1 MQKGKYYRMRKE
13 LVWGAGILAA
23 LLLFFTA
30 FGKMKDTADMLQQE
44 EFTSMEYKELP
55 AVQSELSDSEGCYLC
70 GTAKESLMGYF
81 RQFDDLG
88 IISVNQWYVLDF
100 GILPHEEDGAD
111 TSGTRTAMTGTGEGG
126 DFFSSTQTPSRGI
139 STVKVSYGEDS
150 ILDVEK
156 AKAILCQDCLDK
168 LLAVMETYGPE
179 GEEPKPRDLCLVD
192 FQTLE
197 LYSLQEQYA
206 SYYIR
211 DYYVRLDQTEDGMEV
226 EAVYA
231 PVRD

>member
-1 MQKGKYYRMRKE
+1 
-13 LVWGAGILAA
+13 
-23 LLLFFTA
+23 
-30 FGKMKDTADMLQQE
+30 
-44 EFTSMEYKELP
+44 MEYKELP

-111 TSGTRTAMTGTGEGG
+111 TSGTRTGMTGTGEGG

-139 STVKVSYGEDS
+139 SKVKVSYGEDS

-156 AKAILCQDCLDK
+156 AKTILCQDCLR
-168 LLAVMETYGPE
+168 TGR
-179 GEEPKPRDLCLVD
+179 EEPKPRDLCLVD

-197 LYSLQEQYA
+197 LYSLQERHA

>member
-1 MQKGKYYRMRKE
+1 
-13 LVWGAGILAA
+13 
-23 LLLFFTA
+23 
-30 FGKMKDTADMLQQE
+30 
-44 EFTSMEYKELP
+44 
-55 AVQSELSDSEGCYLC
+55 
-70 GTAKESLMGYF
+70 
-81 RQFDDLG
+81 
-88 IISVNQWYVLDF
+88 
-100 GILPHEEDGAD
+100 
-111 TSGTRTAMTGTGEGG
+111 MTGTGEGG

-139 STVKVSYGEDS
+139 STVEVSYGKDS

-156 AKAILCQDCLDK
+156 VNNVLCQNCLDK
-168 LLAVMETYGPE
+168 LLDVMETYGPE

>member
-1 MQKGKYYRMRKE
+1 
-13 LVWGAGILAA
+13 
-23 LLLFFTA
+23 
-30 FGKMKDTADMLQQE
+30 
-44 EFTSMEYKELP
+44 
-55 AVQSELSDSEGCYLC
+55 
-70 GTAKESLMGYF
+70 
-81 RQFDDLG
+81 
-88 IISVNQWYVLDF
+88 
-100 GILPHEEDGAD
+100 
-111 TSGTRTAMTGTGEGG
+111 MTGTGEGG

-139 STVKVSYGEDS
+139 STVEVSYGEDS

-156 AKAILCQDCLDK
+156 AKTTLCQDCLDK

-179 GEEPKPRDLCLVD
+179 GEEPKPWDLCLVD

-211 DYYVRLDQTEDGMEV
+211 DYYVRLDQTDDGMEV

>member
-1 MQKGKYYRMRKE
+1 
-13 LVWGAGILAA
+13 
-23 LLLFFTA
+23 
-30 FGKMKDTADMLQQE
+30 
-44 EFTSMEYKELP
+44 
-55 AVQSELSDSEGCYLC
+55 
-70 GTAKESLMGYF
+70 
-81 RQFDDLG
+81 
-88 IISVNQWYVLDF
+88 
-100 GILPHEEDGAD
+100 
-111 TSGTRTAMTGTGEGG
+111 MTGTGEGG

-139 STVKVSYGEDS
+139 STVEVSYGEDS

-168 LLAVMETYGPE
+168 LLSVMETYGPE

-192 FQTLE
+192 FQTQE

-211 DYYVRLDQTEDGMEV
+211 DYYVRLDQTDDGMEV

>member
-1 MQKGKYYRMRKE
+1 M
-13 LVWGAGILAA
+13 
-23 LLLFFTA
+23 
-30 FGKMKDTADMLQQE
+30 
-44 EFTSMEYKELP
+44 
-55 AVQSELSDSEGCYLC
+55 
-70 GTAKESLMGYF
+70 
-81 RQFDDLG
+81 
-88 IISVNQWYVLDF
+88 
-100 GILPHEEDGAD
+100 
-111 TSGTRTAMTGTGEGG
+111 
-126 DFFSSTQTPSRGI
+126 
-139 STVKVSYGEDS
+139 KVSYGEDS

-156 AKAILCQDCLDK
+156 AKTILCQDCLDK

-197 LYSLQEQYA
+197 LYSLQEQHA

-211 DYYVRLDQTEDGMEV
+211 DYYVRLDQTDDGMEV

>member
-1 MQKGKYYRMRKE
+1 MKNGKYYQIRKE
-13 LVWGAGILAA
+13 LIWGMGLLAA
-23 LLLFFTA
+23 LIACTGV
-30 FGKMKDTADMLQQE
+30 FGAVERWRESHTDQVLTERKV
-44 EFTSMEYKELP
+44 LP
-55 AVQSELSDSEGCYLC
+55 EIQSELADPEGCYLC
-70 GTAKESLMGYF
+70 GTAPESLMGYF

-88 IISVNQWYVLDF
+88 IISVNPWYVLDL
-100 GILPHEEDGAD
+100 GILLHEGDGTD

-139 STVKVSYGEDS
+139 STVEVSYGEDS
-150 ILDVEK
+150 ILNVEK

-179 GEEPKPRDLCLVD
+179 GEDPEPRDLCLVD

-211 DYYVRLDQTEDGMEV
+211 DYYVRLDQTDDGMEV

-231 PVRD
+231 PDCQ

>member
-1 MQKGKYYRMRKE
+1 MKNGKYYRIRKE
-13 LVWGAGILAA
+13 LIWGMGLLAVLIA
-23 LLLFFTA
+23 CTGV
-30 FGKMKDTADMLQQE
+30 FGAARRW
-44 EFTSMEYKELP
+44 KESHTDQVLTERKVLP
-55 AVQSELSDSEGCYLC
+55 EIQSELADPEGCYLC
-70 GTAKESLMGYF
+70 GTAPESLMGYF

-88 IISVNQWYVLDF
+88 VICVNQWYVLDM
-100 GILPHEEDGAD
+100 GILGQDMPDAEKN
-111 TSGTRTAMTGTGEGG
+111 GTRTAMTGTGEGG

-139 STVKVSYGEDS
+139 STVEVRYGEDS

-156 AKAILCQDCLDK
+156 AKTILCQKCLDK
-168 LLAVMETYGPE
+168 LLSAMETYGPE

-211 DYYVRLDQTEDGMEV
+211 DYYVRLDQTDDGMEV

-231 PVRD
+231 PERK